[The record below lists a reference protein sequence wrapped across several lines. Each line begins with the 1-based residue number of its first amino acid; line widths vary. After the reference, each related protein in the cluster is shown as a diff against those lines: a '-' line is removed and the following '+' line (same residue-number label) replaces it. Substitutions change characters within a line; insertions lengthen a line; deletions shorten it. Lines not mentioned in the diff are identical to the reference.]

1 MLSTRVET
9 VVLMLVVLLG
19 HAYALNSTALADT
32 REKPAS
38 TEKNSA
44 KQGDRP
50 SIASQV
56 HKGLK
61 SLDTK
66 IPAETSK
73 AAQATKEGFKKR
85 FNTTHEQKTEK
96 K

>member
-1 MLSTRVET
+1 MLRTRVQT
-9 VVLMLVVLLG
+9 AVLLLVVLLG
-19 HAYALNSTALADT
+19 HACLLNSTALADAQ
-32 REKPAS
+32 EKPAT

-44 KQGDRP
+44 KQGEKP
-50 SIASQV
+50 SIISQV

-66 IPAETSK
+66 IPAATSK

-85 FNTTHEQKTEK
+85 FNTTQEQKTEK